1 MKLICQLKV
10 QTELNLSFFLKY
22 ECSVHRILYIT
33 ESCKQAE
40 AEVVPSSSLVKIRM
54 SLRLS
59 LRLRLKLKRLR
70 SLRLK
75 LRMLRL
81 RLRLRLRLVWVKIYT
96 STVGWLGRVGGE
108 MGIKANLSQCLSWSW
123 GWASQQAKLRQDC
136 LPQTTLWVCDF

>member
-75 LRMLRL
+75 LGMLRL
-81 RLRLRLRLVWVKIYT
+81 RRLRFRSRLRLVLVRIPDPWNFSLESGLEFHSQPFVGYPT
-96 STVGWLGRVGGE
+96 SG
-108 MGIKANLSQCLSWSW
+108 
-123 GWASQQAKLRQDC
+123 
-136 LPQTTLWVCDF
+136 